1 MSELGAEGII
11 ANVPEQE
18 YHNGPGISQSN
29 LKILGAKSPKHYKH
43 AVDNPKSPTAAMQF
57 GSLFHCNLLQ
67 PEKLDEQYAKG
78 PNCEKRKADDKA
90 LWESFYQANNERIM
104 LDHHGAITTRDPDG
118 KWRTEH
124 ALTLDVSDTM
134 KFAINSNKIAM
145 RALET
150 GGSELS
156 LYSKDDDTGLLKRCR
171 IDRVPEGGNAIVD
184 VKTTLDASPKGFAK
198 SVANF
203 GYHVQGAYYLD
214 ICNDLGME
222 KECFV
227 FVAIEKEPP
236 YGVGIYQLSKDAIA
250 HGRSQYKEWLEVLA
264 KCLDKDE
271 WPGYPEKFISI
282 DLPSW
287 A

>member
-1 MSELGAEGII
+1 MVIGS
-11 ANVPEQE
+11 
-18 YHNGPGISQSN
+18 
-29 LKILGAKSPKHYKH
+29 
-43 AVDNPKSPTAAMQF
+43 TMQF
-57 GSLFHCNLLQ
+57 GTLFHCNLLQ
-67 PEKLDEQYAKG
+67 PEKLDEQIARG
-78 PNCEKRKADDKA
+78 PDCEKRFNADKEK
-90 LWESFYQANNERIM
+90 WEFFYQANKDKIM
-104 LDHHGAITTRDPDG
+104 LDARGAITTRDLDG
-118 KWRTEH
+118 KWKTDH
-124 ALTLDVSDTM
+124 SLTLDVSDTM

-171 IDRVPEGGNAIVD
+171 IDRIPEGGNAIVD

-203 GYHVQGAYYLD
+203 GYHIQAAYYLD
-214 ICNDLGME
+214 ICNEQGLE

-236 YGVGIYQLSKDAIA
+236 YGVGIYQLSKEALE
-250 HGRSQYKEWLEVLA
+250 HGRRQYNAYLEILA
-264 KCLDKDE
+264 KCLEKDE
-271 WPGYPEKFISI
+271 WPGYPERFTII
-282 DLPSW
+282 ELPSW